1 MGFFSRK
8 KEQQPTNNDY
18 AEALAK
24 LTAIADEAEKD
35 PIARE
40 LHEETPVDG
49 RLYKDENKQ
58 ALFERLKT
66 GMTRTREN
74 FSAGL
79 SAIFTASEI
88 DDDFYDELEEFLIG
102 ADVGAVI
109 TEEILD
115 ELRDK
120 VKEQHLKSRA
130 DCRNLLIDSI
140 RSRMETGENEYKFED
155 MTSVVFV
162 IGVNGV
168 GKTTTIGK
176 LSSKL
181 SLMGKKVL
189 VAGADTFRAAAEDQ
203 LKVWAERSGVQ
214 IVTGKDGQDP
224 ASVVYDA
231 CNAARARGTDVLII
245 DTAGRLHNKKNLMDE
260 LAKMNRVIDKEFE
273 AAHRENLLVL
283 DATTGQNA
291 LNQAREF
298 NEAAPLSGIILTKMD
313 GTAKGGI
320 AIAIQAQMGIPV
332 KYIGVGEKIEDLQ
345 KFNASDFV
353 NAIFDV
359 ETADDVT

>member
-1 MGFFSRK
+1 MALFNK
-8 KEQQPTNNDY
+8 KEEAKVDY
-18 AEALAK
+18 SEALAK

-40 LHEETPVDG
+40 LHEETYVDG
-49 RLYKDENKQ
+49 RLYHEDKE
-58 ALFERLKT
+58 ALFERLKE
-66 GMTRTREN
+66 GMTRTRES
-74 FSAGL
+74 FSQGL
-79 SAIFTASEI
+79 ASIFTASEI
-88 DDDFYDELEEFLIG
+88 DEDFYDELEEFLIG

-109 TEEILD
+109 TDEILD

-120 VKEQHLKSRA
+120 VKENHLKSRSE
-130 DCRNLLIDSI
+130 CRDLLIDSI
-140 RSRMETGENEYKFED
+140 RTRMECGENAYDFENR
-155 MTSVVFV
+155 TSVVFV

-176 LSSKL
+176 LSSQL
-181 SLMGKKVL
+181 SNMGRKVL

-203 LKVWAERSGVQ
+203 LKIWAERSGVQ
-214 IVTGKDGQDP
+214 IVSGKDGQDP
-224 ASVVYDA
+224 ASVVFDA
-231 CNAARARGTDVLII
+231 CSAARARGTDVLII

-260 LAKMNRVIDKEFE
+260 LSKMNRVIDKEFE

-291 LNQAREF
+291 LNQAKEF

-345 KFNASDFV
+345 KFNATDYV

-359 ETADDVT
+359 SE

>member
-1 MGFFSRK
+1 MALFGKK
-8 KEQQPTNNDY
+8 KEQPDNDFS
-18 AEALAK
+18 EALAK
-24 LTAIADEAEKD
+24 LSAIADEAEKD

-49 RLYKDENKQ
+49 RLYGQEDKE
-58 ALFERLKT
+58 ALFERLKN
-66 GMTRTREN
+66 GMARTRES

-79 SAIFTASEI
+79 SSIFTASEI
-88 DDDFYDELEEFLIG
+88 DEDFYDELEEFLIG
-102 ADVGAVI
+102 ADVGAVL

-120 VKEQHLKSRA
+120 IKEKHLKNRAESRE
-130 DCRNLLIDSI
+130 LLIESI
-140 RSRMETGENEYKFED
+140 RTRMEAGENAYEFENK
-155 MTSVVFV
+155 TSVVFV

-181 SLMGKKVL
+181 SAMGKKVL

-203 LKVWAERSGVQ
+203 LKIWAERSGVS

-231 CNAARARGTDVLII
+231 CTAARARNTDVLII

-283 DATTGQNA
+283 DAITGQNA
-291 LNQAREF
+291 LNQAKEF

-345 KFNASDFV
+345 KFDADSFV
-353 NAIFDV
+353 KAIFDM
-359 ETADDVT
+359 E

>member
-1 MGFFSRK
+1 MGLFGRK
-8 KEQQPTNNDY
+8 KEQQNNDY
-18 AEALAK
+18 SEALAK

-40 LHEETPVDG
+40 LHEEIPVDG
-49 RLYKDENKQ
+49 RAYQEDKE
-58 ALFERLKT
+58 ALFERLRS
-66 GMTRTREN
+66 GMAKTRES

-79 SAIFTASEI
+79 ASIFTASEI
-88 DDDFYDELEEFLIG
+88 DEDFYDELEEFLIG

-109 TEEILD
+109 TEDILD
-115 ELRDK
+115 ELRDR
-120 VKEQHLKSRA
+120 VKEQHLKSRS
-130 DCRNLLIDSI
+130 DCRSLLVESI
-140 RSRMETGENEYKFED
+140 RKRMETGENAYDFEHE
-155 MTSVVFV
+155 TSVVFV

-181 SLMGKKVL
+181 SQMGRKVL

-224 ASVVYDA
+224 ASVVFDA

-260 LAKMNRVIDKEFE
+260 LAKMNRVIDKEFP

-291 LNQAREF
+291 VNQAREF

-320 AIAIQAQMGIPV
+320 AIAIQAQMGLPV

-345 KFNASDFV
+345 KFDPESYV
-353 NAIFDV
+353 KAIFDAN
-359 ETADDVT
+359 E

>member
-1 MGFFSRK
+1 MGLFGRK
-8 KEQQPTNNDY
+8 KEQQNNDY
-18 AEALAK
+18 SEALAK

-40 LHEETPVDG
+40 LHEEIPVDG
-49 RLYKDENKQ
+49 RAYQEDKE
-58 ALFERLKT
+58 ALFERLKS
-66 GMTRTREN
+66 GMAKTRES

-79 SAIFTASEI
+79 ASIFTASEI
-88 DDDFYDELEEFLIG
+88 DEDFYDELEEFLIG

-109 TEEILD
+109 TEDILD
-115 ELRDK
+115 ELRDR
-120 VKEQHLKSRA
+120 VKEQHLKSRS
-130 DCRNLLIDSI
+130 DCRSLLVESI
-140 RSRMETGENEYKFED
+140 RKRMETGENAYDFEHE
-155 MTSVVFV
+155 TSVVFV

-181 SLMGKKVL
+181 SQMGRKVL

-224 ASVVYDA
+224 ASVVFDA

-260 LAKMNRVIDKEFE
+260 LAKMNRVIDKEFP

-291 LNQAREF
+291 VNQAREF

-320 AIAIQAQMGIPV
+320 AIAIQAQMGLPV

-345 KFNASDFV
+345 KFDPESYV
-353 NAIFDV
+353 KAIFDAN
-359 ETADDVT
+359 E

>member
-1 MGFFSRK
+1 MGLFGKKKNENTDNDFS
-8 KEQQPTNNDY
+8 
-18 AEALAK
+18 EALAK
-24 LTAIADEAEKD
+24 LSKIADEAEKD

-40 LHEETPVDG
+40 LHEEIPVDG
-49 RLYKDENKQ
+49 RAYQEDKE

-79 SAIFTASEI
+79 ASIFTASEI
-88 DDDFYDELEEFLIG
+88 DDDFYDELEEFLIA

-109 TEEILD
+109 TEDILD

-120 VKEQHLKSRA
+120 VKEQHLKSRSE
-130 DCRNLLIDSI
+130 CRSLLIESI
-140 RSRMETGENEYKFED
+140 RSRMETEENAYDFEHK
-155 MTSVVFV
+155 TSVVFV

-176 LSSKL
+176 LSAKL
-181 SLMGKKVL
+181 NAMGRKVL

-231 CNAARARGTDVLII
+231 CSAARARNTDVLII

-298 NEAAPLSGIILTKMD
+298 NEAAKLSGIILTKMD

-345 KFNASDFV
+345 KFDADSFV
-353 NAIFDV
+353 RAIFDA
-359 ETADDVT
+359 EE

>member
-1 MGFFSRK
+1 MGLFSRK
-8 KEQQPTNNDY
+8 KEQKPDNDFN
-18 AEALAK
+18 EALAK

-49 RLYKDENKQ
+49 RLYKEDKE

-79 SAIFTASEI
+79 SAIFTASDI

-109 TEEILD
+109 TEDILD

-120 VKEQHLKSRA
+120 VKEKHLKSRSE
-130 DCRNLLIDSI
+130 CRDLLIESI
-140 RSRMETGENEYKFED
+140 RTRMETGENEYRFENE
-155 MTSVVFV
+155 TSVVFV

-181 SLMGKKVL
+181 SQMGKKVL

-203 LKVWAERSGVQ
+203 LKVWADRSGVQ

-224 ASVVYDA
+224 ASVVFDA

-245 DTAGRLHNKKNLMDE
+245 DTAGRIHNKKNLMDE

-291 LNQAREF
+291 LNQAKEF

-345 KFNASDFV
+345 KFDAGSFV
-353 NAIFDV
+353 KAIFDV
-359 ETADDVT
+359 EQ

>member
-1 MGFFSRK
+1 MFGK
-8 KEQQPTNNDY
+8 KNEKPQNDY
-18 AEALAK
+18 SEALAK

-35 PIARE
+35 PIARQLQE
-40 LHEETPVDG
+40 DIPVDG
-49 RLYKDENKQ
+49 RLYHEDKE
-58 ALFERLKT
+58 ALFERLKE
-66 GMTRTREN
+66 GMSRTRES
-74 FSAGL
+74 FSQGL
-79 SAIFTASEI
+79 ASIFTASEI

-102 ADVGAVI
+102 ADVGATI

-115 ELRDK
+115 ELKDK
-120 VKEQHLKSRA
+120 VKEKHLKSRSE
-130 DCRNLLIDSI
+130 CRDLLIDSI
-140 RSRMETGENEYKFED
+140 RGRMECGENAYDFEER
-155 MTSVVFV
+155 TSVVFV

-176 LSSKL
+176 LSSQL
-181 SLMGKKVL
+181 SLMGRKVL

-203 LKVWAERSGVQ
+203 LKIWAERSGVQ
-214 IVTGKDGQDP
+214 IVSGKDGQDP
-224 ASVVYDA
+224 ASVVFDA
-231 CNAARARGTDVLII
+231 CTAARARGTDVLII

-291 LNQAREF
+291 INQAREF

-345 KFNASDFV
+345 KFNAADYV

-359 ETADDVT
+359 ADVAE